1 MKKIL
6 RSKLFKFMFVLIV
19 AAGLFIFSN
28 YIDQQVNGIK
38 VTTEVYVVTKDLESK
53 HEIRNSDIRKI
64 EIELTDEPNHSIKNK
79 NDLVGKFIIEP
90 VTKGSFILDN
100 NISQIRNFESSNV
113 PKGYKMISIPL
124 SIDNAVGWK
133 IEKGQTV
140 EMIFSPI
147 QYKNVDGAEQL
158 TLQDSSVLYSPRAIH
173 EVIIVDIMNE
183 ALVSIDNSTFAGT
196 PKYVVIQVKSED
208 AEFIAKAKDKGR
220 FDILISGIN

>member
-1 MKKIL
+1 
-6 RSKLFKFMFVLIV
+6 
-19 AAGLFIFSN
+19 
-28 YIDQQVNGIK
+28 
-38 VTTEVYVVTKDLESK
+38 
-53 HEIRNSDIRKI
+53 
-64 EIELTDEPNHSIKNK
+64 
-79 NDLVGKFIIEP
+79 
-90 VTKGSFILDN
+90 
-100 NISQIRNFESSNV
+100 
-113 PKGYKMISIPL
+113 MISIPL